1 MARREYMAGK
11 PTTLSADFSIGDLS
25 FTVAVAGNDWPD
37 GAEGYNFWVTID
49 GGTAQEERILC
60 SSRAGT
66 TVTVASG
73 GRGADGTTESNHSTG
88 ATVWPSWSATDADEA
103 NSHINSV
110 SNVHGL
116 ATAGPGGTSGGAVV
130 GVSAEQTLTNKT
142 LTTPKINGATALTAS
157 AAELNIL
164 DGATLSTAE
173 LNLLD
178 GVTASTTELNYV
190 DGVTSA
196 IQTQLDTI
204 VNVTIPNSMPV
215 GTIVM
220 YGGTNPPTGWLLCNG
235 QSTTGYTA
243 LAAVV
248 GANVPDLRGRAPIG
262 YGQGAGLT
270 NRNTIGATT
279 GTETVTLTAEQMP
292 YHNHSLD
299 PGQVVGTGHVADN
312 VTQGTAYSPLGNNP
326 QANTTIG
333 YAGGSGGVTQAHPN
347 MQPSTVVNFIIKH

>member
-11 PTTLSADFSIGDLS
+11 PTTLSADFSIGGAS
-25 FTVAVAGNDWPD
+25 FTVAAAGNDWPD

-49 GGTAQEERILC
+49 GGTPQEERVLC

-66 TVTVASG
+66 TITVAAG
-73 GRGADGTTESNHSTG
+73 GRGADGTTESNHSQG

-103 NSHINSV
+103 NAHINSV

-116 ATAGPGGTSGGAVV
+116 ATAGPSSTSGGAVV
-130 GVSAEQTLTNKT
+130 GTSAEQTLTNKT

-173 LNLLD
+173 LNILD
-178 GVTASTTELNYV
+178 GLTASTTELNYV

-204 VNVTIPNSMPV
+204 VNTTIPNSTPV

-220 YGGTNPPTGWLLCNG
+220 YGGTSAPTGWLLCNG

-248 GANVPDLRGRAPIG
+248 GANVPDLRGRTPIG
-262 YGQGAGLT
+262 YGQGTGLT
-270 NRNTIGATT
+270 NRNTIGAQVGAETHQLSVGELPSFNHELQLWASGLT
-279 GTETVTLTAEQMP
+279 SGTYFKTEA
-292 YHNHSLD
+292 
-299 PGQVVGTGHVADN
+299 GT
-312 VTQGTAYSPLGNNP
+312 Y
-326 QANTTIG
+326 
-333 YAGGSGGVTQAHPN
+333 GGSVFYGHGSNQPHNN

>member
-11 PTTLSADFSIGDLS
+11 PTTLSADFSIGDPT

-49 GGTAQEERILC
+49 GGTAQEERVLC

-66 TVTVASG
+66 TITVASG
-73 GRGADGTTESNHSTG
+73 GRGADGTTESNHSTS

-103 NSHINSV
+103 NAHINSV

-130 GVSAEQTLTNKT
+130 GVTAQQTLTNKT
-142 LTTPKINGATALTAS
+142 LTSPKINSSVAVSAS
-157 AAELNIL
+157 SEELNIL

-196 IQTQLDTI
+196 IQTQLDNI
-204 VNVTIPNSMPV
+204 VNVTIPNSTPV

-235 QSTTGYTA
+235 QSTAGYTA

-248 GANVPDLRGRAPIG
+248 GANVPDLRGRSPLG

-270 NRNTIGATT
+270 NRNTIGATL
-279 GTETVTLTAEQMP
+279 GAETHTLTISEMP
-292 YHNHSLD
+292 SHNHELS
-299 PGQVVGTGHVADN
+299 PGQIVGTGSG
-312 VTQGTAYSPLGNNP
+312 GTNAYAPTGNNP
-326 QANTTIG
+326 QTGTSIT
-333 YAGGSGGVTQAHPN
+333 YTGGINGVTQAHNN